1 MSRPRT
7 SRTRKRGVETLDTR
21 SVSRLL
27 AEARHPGRQ
36 RTVAPDLHAVRVPGV
51 RLTRYTD
58 SPYVVGQRQRGTI
71 I

>member
-1 MSRPRT
+1 M
-7 SRTRKRGVETLDTR
+7 RKRGVETLGTR

-36 RTVAPDLHAVRVPGV
+36 RTVVAPDLHAVRVPGV
-51 RLTRYTD
+51 CLTRYTD
-58 SPYVVGQRQRGTI
+58 SLCVVGQRQRGTI